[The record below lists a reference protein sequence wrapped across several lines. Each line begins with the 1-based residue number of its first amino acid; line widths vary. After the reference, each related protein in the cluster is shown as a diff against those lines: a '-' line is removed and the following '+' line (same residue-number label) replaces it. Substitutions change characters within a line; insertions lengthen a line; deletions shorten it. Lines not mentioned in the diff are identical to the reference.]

1 MFGSLLLTVMLM
13 TACASTNNGG
23 VTDASSQS
31 ANTYDRVIE
40 VANPV
45 SLAHLVG
52 RAPGVS
58 LDFSRGIPKV
68 RGRLPLYVVDGVRLG
83 RNYYAAAR
91 SVNIHDVKSVQVLRR
106 PSETLIYG
114 REGSGGVIV
123 INTF

>member
-1 MFGSLLLTVMLM
+1 MCQNFIFKHHKRGKDYRKIAQEHRTPIKIGGDTFKNLKMFGSLLLTVMLL

-45 SLAHLVG
+45 SLAHLVA

-68 RGRLPLYVVDGVRLG
+68 
-83 RNYYAAAR
+83 
-91 SVNIHDVKSVQVLRR
+91 
-106 PSETLIYG
+106 
-114 REGSGGVIV
+114 
-123 INTF
+123 